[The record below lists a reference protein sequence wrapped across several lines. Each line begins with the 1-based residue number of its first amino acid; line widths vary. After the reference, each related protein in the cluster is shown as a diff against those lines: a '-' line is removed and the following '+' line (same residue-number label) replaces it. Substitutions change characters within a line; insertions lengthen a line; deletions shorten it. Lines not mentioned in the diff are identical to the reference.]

1 MSEITS
7 KIKEKI
13 KDRMAVKSMTEY
25 SVKYMAIGAIDC
37 ILDFILYF
45 CLTRGFPFW
54 RQHFLIANLIA
65 FMVSDASVFDIERKW
80 VFKLPVLPKD
90 EQEAEKMNLSKNEE
104 NTIHI
109 HYFKYLLVSFL
120 AFTVNELGLFIFV
133 AVFRVNDLIV
143 KASMGIVIGLGR
155 LFTHKFWTFRSKKIS
170 KQDRLPPVQTV
181 NNKTIN

>member
-54 RQHFLIANLIA
+54 RQHYLIANLIT
-65 FMVSDASVFDIERKW
+65 FMASDAAVFDLERIW
-80 VFKLPVLPKD
+80 VFNLPILPSD
-90 EQEAEKMNLSKNEE
+90 EQDAKRMNLSKNEE
-104 NTIHI
+104 NTIHS

-120 AFTVNELGLFIFV
+120 AFTLNESGLFIFV
-133 AVFRVNDLIV
+133 AVFRINDLAV
-143 KASMGIVIGLGR
+143 KALMGIVIGFVR
-155 LFTHKFWTFRSKKIS
+155 LFTHKFWTFRNKKTT
-170 KQDRLPPVQTV
+170 KQE
-181 NNKTIN
+181 NNKTI

>member
-1 MSEITS
+1 MSEIIS

-37 ILDFILYF
+37 ILDFIFYF

-54 RQHFLIANLIA
+54 REHYLFANLIA
-65 FMVSDASVFDIERKW
+65 FMISDASVFDIERMW
-80 VFKLPVLPKD
+80 VFKLPILPKD
-90 EQEAEKMNLSKNEE
+90 DADAKKMNLSKKEE
-104 NTIHI
+104 TNIHV

-120 AFTVNELGLFIFV
+120 AFTVNESGLFIFV

-155 LFTHKFWTFRSKKIS
+155 LFTHKFWTFKSKKTKNQES
-170 KQDRLPPVQTV
+170 
-181 NNKTIN
+181 NKTIN